1 MGLLPTL
8 GRRGSR
14 NDSLGEGRWNLI
26 GMVVTV
32 MMMVMV
38 MAKMMMVTVMVL
50 MVIKRDFQS
59 FTGGAACPWRSMT
72 HPTSGNTITGAN
84 NITSVFSVTEQ

>member
-1 MGLLPTL
+1 
-8 GRRGSR
+8 
-14 NDSLGEGRWNLI
+14 
-26 GMVVTV
+26 MVVTV

-38 MAKMMMVTVMVL
+38 MAKMMMVTVTVMVL